1 MPLPRVIATRRL
13 PEPVEREL
21 ARDFD
26 AILNADDHQF
36 SDAELQQALGEA
48 DGVLCT
54 VTDRLT
60 AAVLA
65 SEPRRCR
72 ILANFGVGYNH
83 IDVAEAA
90 RRGLVVSNTPGV
102 LTETTADLAMT
113 LILMVARRAGEGERE
128 VRSGQWTSWGPTHM
142 MGADVS
148 GQTLGIIG
156 LGRIGR
162 AVARRAHAGFGM
174 KVLGYTPH
182 PIPAAE
188 AANLGVTQL
197 SSIKGVLAESD
208 FVSLHCP
215 ASPAT
220 FHLVRAERLRLMKP
234 SAFLINTARGD
245 IVDERDLVRALDEQW
260 IAGAGLDVYEHE
272 PRVPAELLGREN
284 VVLLPH
290 LGSATLATRV
300 AMGLKAVAN
309 LRGFFREG
317 RAPDAVG

>member
-13 PEPVEREL
+13 PEPVEQEL

-26 AILNADDHQF
+26 AAFNADDHQF
-36 SDAELQQALGEA
+36 SEAELQDALRDA
-48 DGVLCT
+48 DGLLCT

-65 SEPRRCR
+65 REPRRCR

-83 IDVAEAA
+83 IDMTEAG

-102 LTETTADLAMT
+102 LTEATADLAMT
-113 LILMVARRAGEGERE
+113 LMLMAARRAGEGERE
-128 VRSGQWTSWGPTHM
+128 VRAGRWTSWGPTHL

-174 KVLGYTPH
+174 KVLSYTPH

-188 AANLGVTQL
+188 AAQLGVAQL
-197 SSIKGVLAESD
+197 SSLQGVLAESD

-220 FHLVRAERLRLMKP
+220 YHLIHAERLRLMKP
-234 SAFLINTARGD
+234 SAFFINTARGD
-245 IVDERDLVRALDEQW
+245 IVDDRDLVRALDEKW

-272 PRVPAELLGREN
+272 PRVPAELLGREK

-290 LGSATLATRV
+290 LGSATWSTRV
-300 AMGLKAVAN
+300 AMGLKAVGN
-309 LRGFFREG
+309 LRAFFREG
-317 RAPDAVG
+317 KAPDQVG

>member
-13 PEPVEREL
+13 PEPVEHEL

-26 AILNADDHQF
+26 AVLNADDHQF
-36 SDAELQQALGEA
+36 SEVELQGALREA
-48 DGVLCT
+48 DGLLCT

-65 SEPRRCR
+65 TEPRRCR
-72 ILANFGVGYNH
+72 ILANFGVGHNH
-83 IDVAEAA
+83 IDVAEAG
-90 RRGLVVSNTPGV
+90 RRGIVVSNTPGV
-102 LTETTADLAMT
+102 LTEATADLAMT
-113 LILMVARRAGEGERE
+113 LMLIVARRTGEGERE
-128 VRSGQWTSWGPTHM
+128 VRASRWTSWGPTHM

-174 KVLGYTPH
+174 KVLSYTPH

-188 AANLGVTQL
+188 AEQLGVVQRR
-197 SSIKGVLAESD
+197 SIKDVLVESD

-220 FHLVRAERLRLMKP
+220 YHLIHAERLRLMKP

-245 IVDERDLVRALDEQW
+245 IVNERDLVRALNEKW

-272 PRVPAELLGREN
+272 PQVPAELLGREN

-290 LGSATLATRV
+290 LGSATFSTRV
-300 AMGLKAVAN
+300 AMSLKAVGN
-309 LRGFFREG
+309 LRAFFREG
-317 RAPDAVG
+317 KAPDQVG

>member
-13 PEPVEREL
+13 PEPVEQEL

-26 AILNADDHQF
+26 AAFNADDHQF
-36 SDAELQQALGEA
+36 SEAELQDALRDA
-48 DGVLCT
+48 DGLLCT

-65 SEPRRCR
+65 REPRRCR

-83 IDVAEAA
+83 IDMTEAG

-102 LTETTADLAMT
+102 LTEATADLAMT
-113 LILMVARRAGEGERE
+113 LMLMAARRAGEGERE
-128 VRSGQWTSWGPTHM
+128 VRAGRWTSWGPTHL

-174 KVLGYTPH
+174 KVLSYTPH

-188 AANLGVTQL
+188 AAQLGVAQL
-197 SSIKGVLAESD
+197 SSLQGVLAESD

-220 FHLVRAERLRLMKP
+220 YHLIHAERLRLMKP

-245 IVDERDLVRALDEQW
+245 IVDDRDLVRALDEKW

-272 PRVPAELLGREN
+272 PRVPAELLGREK

-290 LGSATLATRV
+290 LGSATWSTRV
-300 AMGLKAVAN
+300 AMGLKAVGN
-309 LRGFFREG
+309 LRAFFREG
-317 RAPDAVG
+317 KAPDQVG